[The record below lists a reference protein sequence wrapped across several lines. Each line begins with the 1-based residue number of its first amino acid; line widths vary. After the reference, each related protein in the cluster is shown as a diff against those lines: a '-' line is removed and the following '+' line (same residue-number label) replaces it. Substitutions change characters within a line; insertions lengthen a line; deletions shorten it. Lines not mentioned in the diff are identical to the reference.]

1 MPAGGTLASH
11 PKSGIDHLVDLCLTS
26 PLCSQGRAIPLPM
39 SKQEDTRDR
48 VLDLI
53 ESLQVGQPIPAERQL
68 AVDLAVS
75 RLTVRAALDELV
87 RDGYLDRRHGSG
99 TYVTEPKIAQPL
111 TLTPFSDDSRRRG
124 MTPGSRTL
132 ELTSTLAGARLAHR
146 LGVSPEARL
155 FRVKRLRLADSM
167 PMAMEILHVPEALVP
182 GLTRADFEGRSF
194 YELLRERYGIT
205 VASGTQSIEPTVTN
219 EEESEVLGV
228 SLMNGSAP
236 QSVVDGVNADFK
248 AKYPNVTVNVE
259 IQQWGEIGTKLDT
272 AFAGGSPPDVIELG
286 NTLVAKYAAAGALE
300 DISGKKSSFDNSGT
314 WLQSLTD
321 SCSVSGKLYCVPY
334 YAGSRAIIYRKDF
347 FTAANVQPPDSM
359 DGLLTVGQKLMTAH
373 SSDPNFSAL
382 YYPAKY

>member
-1 MPAGGTLASH
+1 
-11 PKSGIDHLVDLCLTS
+11 V
-26 PLCSQGRAIPLPM
+26 
-39 SKQEDTRDR
+39 SKQEETRDR

-53 ESLQVGQPIPAERQL
+53 ESLEVGQPIPAERQL
-68 AVDLAVS
+68 ATDLGVS
-75 RLTVRAALDELV
+75 RLTLRAALDDLV

-111 TLTPFSDDSRRRG
+111 TLTSFSEDMRRRG

-205 VASGTQSIEPTVTN
+205 VGSGTQSIEPTVTS

-228 SLMNGSAP
+228 PLHTPA
-236 QSVVDGVNADFK
+236 FLFERT
-248 AKYPNVTVNVE
+248 TVSESGRIVE
-259 IQQWGEIGTKLDT
+259 FVRSIYRGDRYR
-272 AFAGGSPPDVIELG
+272 
-286 NTLVAKYAAAGALE
+286 LVADLVPQRSRNGRSAGALRGSPAVARNRVG
-300 DISGKKSSFDNSGT
+300 DQQQGAPAPHSTKRGKS
-314 WLQSLTD
+314 
-321 SCSVSGKLYCVPY
+321 P
-334 YAGSRAIIYRKDF
+334 R
-347 FTAANVQPPDSM
+347 
-359 DGLLTVGQKLMTAH
+359 
-373 SSDPNFSAL
+373 
-382 YYPAKY
+382 

>member
-1 MPAGGTLASH
+1 
-11 PKSGIDHLVDLCLTS
+11 
-26 PLCSQGRAIPLPM
+26 M
-39 SKQEDTRDR
+39 SKQEETRDR

-53 ESLQVGQPIPAERQL
+53 ESLEVGQPIPAERQL
-68 AVDLAVS
+68 ATDLGVS
-75 RLTVRAALDELV
+75 RLTLRAALDDLV

-111 TLTPFSDDSRRRG
+111 TLTSFSEDMRRRG

-205 VASGTQSIEPTVTN
+205 VGSGTQSIEPTVTS

-228 SLMNGSAP
+228 PLHTPA
-236 QSVVDGVNADFK
+236 FLFERT
-248 AKYPNVTVNVE
+248 TVSESGRIVE
-259 IQQWGEIGTKLDT
+259 FVRSIYRGDRYR
-272 AFAGGSPPDVIELG
+272 
-286 NTLVAKYAAAGALE
+286 LVADLVPQRSRNGRSAGALRGSSAVARNRGG
-300 DISGKKSSFDNSGT
+300 DQQQGAPAPHSTKRGKS
-314 WLQSLTD
+314 
-321 SCSVSGKLYCVPY
+321 P
-334 YAGSRAIIYRKDF
+334 R
-347 FTAANVQPPDSM
+347 
-359 DGLLTVGQKLMTAH
+359 
-373 SSDPNFSAL
+373 
-382 YYPAKY
+382 